1 MPYAQAPAG
10 VFFQT
15 GNNRQNM
22 AMQDNG
28 TLWARAAGGALV
40 VALSLWL
47 LHSFLTPLAWAVV
60 LAIATWQPYRWLESR
75 LPRSAAALFTGL
87 MAVLV
92 LGPVTYG
99 LVLAG
104 REAQSLSHLLLEAQ
118 AHGLAAPDWLPK
130 LPLAGDWAASAW
142 ADYLG
147 NADTV
152 NETIQDLH
160 IASLLGYTK
169 AFAAQVLHRLVAVFV
184 TLLALFFLY
193 RHGAP
198 LGQQVRRCG
207 SGLFGPVGERYLA
220 HAAVAVRGTV
230 NGLVLVGLGEGLLLG
245 LGYAAAGLQHPAILG
260 VLTGILAM
268 IPFAAKPVFVGA
280 ALVLFAQGSIVAS
293 VALLGFGLVVLFVA
307 DNYIRPTLI
316 GNALRLPF
324 IWTLLGIFGGIENF
338 GLIGLFLGP
347 TAMAIAMSIWRDWQ
361 EDSTI

>member
-1 MPYAQAPAG
+1 MHDQ
-10 VFFQT
+10 
-15 GNNRQNM
+15 
-22 AMQDNG
+22 G
-28 TLWARAAGGALV
+28 TLWARAVGGALV
-40 VALSLWL
+40 VALGLWL

-75 LPRSAAALFTGL
+75 VQRSAAPLFTLL
-87 MAVLV
+87 MALLV
-92 LGPVTYG
+92 LGPITYG
-99 LVLAG
+99 LVLIG

-118 AHGLAAPDWLPK
+118 AHGLTAPDWLPK
-130 LPLAGDWAASAW
+130 LPLAGDWAASTW
-142 ADYLG
+142 AEYLG
-147 NADTV
+147 NAATV
-152 NETIQDLH
+152 NETLQDLH

-169 AFAAQVLHRLVAVFV
+169 AFAAQVVHRLVAVFV

-198 LGQQVRRCG
+198 LAQQVRRCG
-207 SGLFGPVGERYLA
+207 AGLFGPVGELYVT

-245 LGYAAAGLQHPAILG
+245 CGYAAAGMQHPAILG
-260 VLTGILAM
+260 VLTGIMAM
-268 IPFAAKPVFVGA
+268 IPFAAKLVFGAA
-280 ALVLFAQGSIVAS
+280 ALVLFVQGSVVAGA
-293 VALLGFGLVVLFVA
+293 VLLGFGLVVLFVA

-347 TAMAIAMSIWRDWQ
+347 TVMAIAMSIWRDWE
-361 EDSTI
+361 EDADNPAG